1 MENIKLLVIPATEKI
16 DDKITP
22 QTIACD
28 SLKEVEGK
36 ICSMTEKIRS
46 LSLVYNVPDSD
57 YVDDTLRHLTYS
69 IQKKGFTTP
78 SGEVQVKLTKV
89 TNDYIK
95 TIFV

>member
-1 MENIKLLVIPATEKI
+1 MENIKLLVVPATEKI

-36 ICSMTEKIRS
+36 IFSMTEKIRN
-46 LSLVYNVPDSD
+46 LALMYDIPASD
-57 YVDDTLRHLTYS
+57 YVDDPVQYLTYS
-69 IQKKGFTTP
+69 VQKSGFTTP
-78 SGEVQVKLTKV
+78 FGEVRVKLTQI
-89 TNDYIK
+89 TNDHIK